1 MVVVRLRNGFGF
13 DVEIVD
19 DMPVW
24 AWTSAEAD
32 RAEDPP
38 DAVATFNGMVFDLPF
53 LKIMVGNVGDVYE

>member
-1 MVVVRLRNGFGF
+1 MVVVTLRNGFGF

-32 RAEDPP
+32 KAEDPP

-53 LKIMVGNVGDVYE
+53 LKILVGNVGDVYE

>member
-1 MVVVRLRNGFGF
+1 MVVVSLRNGFGF

-24 AWTSAEAD
+24 AWTEEGAD
-32 RAEDPP
+32 KSSDEP

-53 LKIMVGNVGDVYE
+53 IKVLVGKVGTVYE

>member
-1 MVVVRLRNGFGF
+1 MVVVTLRNGFGF

-53 LKIMVGNVGDVYE
+53 LKIMVGSVGDVYE